1 MRSKQPWQINKDL
14 FIYKSFYFFYFGA
27 LGAINPY
34 LPVYLRQ
41 IGLSAFAVGLL
52 VGIRPIVQLASAPF
66 WTVVADKFRKR
77 KAILV
82 MSIMAWL
89 IMTIALVFVEP
100 TEEICEFTA
109 KNSSHDVLVN
119 YTKHKTGFFKRST
132 DRPVV
137 LPARLARSIDI
148 LRGSTLRTPSV
159 LSSRTSKDFR
169 KNEKLIPGE
178 SNFRESVYQG
188 YNESKNHVP
197 ETKSGQINDE
207 LFHTSHKEKENTG
220 TIFLLAEQKDHKHLA
235 NVLLNMTKR
244 LPSDLKS
251 NNMSAAQNVSRAAHN
266 MSSTPKLLS
275 NIIPSS
281 DDFQTSAEGSTDGQ
295 NEVLNPFNMNGKS
308 KSSAG
313 QNWQSSLQLHTIR
326 AIINQ
331 QTAESQYVK
340 SKDKTVHSSEVKYK
354 RKKKKPDRNR
364 TLKATKVK
372 GGTKNTGIKLA
383 QSLDKTNP
391 ANETLKVIQTNL
403 FKSNTN
409 EMKRLFVI
417 LLVLIVVGEFL
428 ETPSAPLSDASLL
441 EYLGENR
448 IHYGKQRLWGSLGHG
463 IASFLVGML
472 MERSRHLTCGEE
484 FIDYTTSFS
493 VFTIFMLVTLVISA
507 NFKFRYKDVEETDS
521 SVLSTVL
528 TVHYISFLT
537 AVCYMGMCHGLIHN
551 FLMWFLEDL
560 GGSKTLMGLAI
571 SSRNSAD
578 LIMFFIVSKLIEI
591 FGQIKIVFIALIS
604 YGTIFIAY
612 STMSNPW
619 FALGV
624 EFLGGFTF
632 AASWTACTSYL
643 AEAAPQE
650 SVTTMQGILQSV
662 YWGLG
667 LGTGSILGGHLIHTL
682 GPQWTFRAAATGSFV
697 IASLF
702 AATQWKWQRENLD
715 DSLGIYYYF
724 SSGRDSEAL
733 LQEDTT
739 DRTLKIT
746 KTKDQRNVEAKRK
759 VRKEKH
765 EKKYNKR
772 ENP

>member
-14 FIYKSFYFFYFGA
+14 FIYKLFYFFYFGA

-137 LPARLARSIDI
+137 LPVRLARSIDI

-159 LSSRTSKDFR
+159 LSSRTSMDFR
-169 KNEKLIPGE
+169 KNEKLTPGE
-178 SNFRESVYQG
+178 SNLRKSVYQG

-220 TIFLLAEQKDHKHLA
+220 SIFLLAEQKDHKHLE
-235 NVLLNMTKR
+235 NVLLSKTGNMTKR

-251 NNMSAAQNVSRAAHN
+251 KNMSAAQNVSRAAHD

-275 NIIPSS
+275 NIIPSLG
-281 DDFQTSAEGSTDGQ
+281 DFQASEEGSTDGQ
-295 NEVLNPFNMNGKS
+295 HEIFDPFNMNGKS

-313 QNWQSSLQLHTIR
+313 AELAKFFATTHNQSNHKSTDVHYYNMNR
-326 AIINQ
+326 
-331 QTAESQYVK
+331 AESQYVK

-383 QSLDKTNP
+383 QSLDKINP

-650 SVTTMQGILQSV
+650 SVTTMQGE
-662 YWGLG
+662 W
-667 LGTGSILGGHLIHTL
+667 
-682 GPQWTFRAAATGSFV
+682 
-697 IASLF
+697 
-702 AATQWKWQRENLD
+702 
-715 DSLGIYYYF
+715 
-724 SSGRDSEAL
+724 L
-733 LQEDTT
+733 LS
-739 DRTLKIT
+739 
-746 KTKDQRNVEAKRK
+746 K
-759 VRKEKH
+759 VRVLHQTDKVVYRVQNAIPE
-765 EKKYNKR
+765 
-772 ENP
+772 

>member
-14 FIYKSFYFFYFGA
+14 LVYKTFYFFYFGA

-34 LPVYLRQ
+34 LPVYFRQ

-52 VGIRPIVQLASAPF
+52 VGIRPIIQLASAPF

-109 KNSSHDVLVN
+109 KNSSHNVFVN

-132 DRPVV
+132 ERPEIM
-137 LPARLARSIDI
+137 PARLSRSTDT
-148 LRGSTLRTPSV
+148 LRGSAHIVRTL
-159 LSSRTSKDFR
+159 KKFR
-169 KNEKLIPGE
+169 KNKSSAARKLDFRISANHRYYE
-178 SNFRESVYQG
+178 SRKYTS
-188 YNESKNHVP
+188 ESK
-197 ETKSGQINDE
+197 SDQINDE
-207 LFHTSHKEKENTG
+207 LFHTSQMKKEKRNAGAER
-220 TIFLLAEQKDHKHLA
+220 LAEQKDQKHLE
-235 NVLLNMTKR
+235 NVLSKKGNMTKTQ
-244 LPSDLKS
+244 PSDLES
-251 NNMSAAQNVSRAAHN
+251 MNMSAGQDMSRTVHN
-266 MSSTPKLLS
+266 MSS
-275 NIIPSS
+275 SS
-281 DDFQTSAEGSTDGQ
+281 GDYQISAEGSTDAQ
-295 NEVLNPFNMNGKS
+295 HEAFDPFNMNGKS
-308 KSSAG
+308 KSSTGAELAKFFATTHN
-313 QNWQSSLQLHTIR
+313 Q
-326 AIINQ
+326 INHKS
-331 QTAESQYVK
+331 TDAHYYNMNRAESFYGK
-340 SKDKTVHSSEVKYK
+340 PKDKTAHSFKVEYK
-354 RKKKKPDRNR
+354 HEKKKPGSNR
-364 TLKATKVK
+364 TLKAKK
-372 GGTKNTGIKLA
+372 MNGGRKITGINLA
-383 QSLDKTNP
+383 QRLHETKH
-391 ANETLKVIQTNL
+391 ANESLKVIKTNL

-417 LLVLIVVGEFL
+417 LLVLIVAGEFL

-463 IASFLVGML
+463 IASFLVGIL
-472 MERSRHLTCGEE
+472 MERSRHLTCGED

-493 VFTIFMLVTLVISA
+493 VFTVFMLVTLVISA
-507 NFKFRYKDVEETDS
+507 NFTFRYQDVKETDN

-560 GGSKTLMGLAI
+560 GGSKTLMGLSI
-571 SSRNSAD
+571 CSRNFAD

-591 FGQIKIVFIALIS
+591 SGQIKIVFVALIS

-619 FALGV
+619 FALGL

-650 SVTTMQGILQSV
+650 SVTTMQGE
-662 YWGLG
+662 Y
-667 LGTGSILGGHLIHTL
+667 SI
-682 GPQWTFRAAATGSFV
+682 
-697 IASLF
+697 
-702 AATQWKWQRENLD
+702 
-715 DSLGIYYYF
+715 
-724 SSGRDSEAL
+724 
-733 LQEDTT
+733 
-739 DRTLKIT
+739 
-746 KTKDQRNVEAKRK
+746 
-759 VRKEKH
+759 
-765 EKKYNKR
+765 
-772 ENP
+772 